1 MFALGASSGEDSLSE
16 KTSSMENTLQP
27 APQQKKK
34 PQAKFSFGG
43 SSNEDESSLPQN
55 MKTQSTLAD
64 SVQRPLST
72 KKQTSFKEEVTA
84 HTIKEEQAFDD
95 DVFETDED
103 EIDESAIDD
112 DDDSSEWEDSI
123 EDSGAPSI
131 DEKTFFQRVDSRP
144 NLTSRRSLITTMLH
158 QNDRA
163 NALAIA
169 ASKSTSA
176 LQRSRTSSP
185 NGPSLAASPD
195 SEDNPPLMMK
205 GLKPISE
212 IPRSAAQP
220 IIQTTANMTPHQ
232 LALSPRTTR
241 RNMLASEL
249 TVSLRQHL
257 LWERKQ
263 KSQTANAVLKR
274 RHTAHDVANLKQYPE
289 KVYMD
294 QNDSQGNKS
303 SWNEYYGQGLGEYH
317 SRGW

>member
-1 MFALGASSGEDSLSE
+1 
-16 KTSSMENTLQP
+16 
-27 APQQKKK
+27 
-34 PQAKFSFGG
+34 
-43 SSNEDESSLPQN
+43 
-55 MKTQSTLAD
+55 
-64 SVQRPLST
+64 
-72 KKQTSFKEEVTA
+72 
-84 HTIKEEQAFDD
+84 
-95 DVFETDED
+95 
-103 EIDESAIDD
+103 
-112 DDDSSEWEDSI
+112 
-123 EDSGAPSI
+123 
-131 DEKTFFQRVDSRP
+131 
-144 NLTSRRSLITTMLH
+144 MLH

-163 NALAIA
+163 NALANA

-185 NGPSLAASPD
+185 SGPSLAASPD
-195 SEDNPPLMMK
+195 SEDNLPLMMKK

-212 IPRSAAQP
+212 IPRSQAQP
-220 IIQTTANMTPHQ
+220 IIRTTSNITPHQ

-294 QNDSQGNKS
+294 ENDGNKS
-303 SWNEYYGQGLGEYH
+303 SWNDYYGQGLGEYH